1 MDRIVRELVRL
12 ARTPAILLWMVVGVG
27 VSSLVALS
35 GPWKQQQRRLRI
47 RVADYWLSG
56 ALRFIGVRVRIVGQP
71 QTGTVL
77 FAANHV
83 TWLDILVLSSVCRAR
98 FVAKAEVASWPLLG
112 WFAKEGGTVF
122 IRRGDNASFA
132 AVVECMRAE
141 LMQGERLIFF
151 PEGTTSNGHELRRFR
166 SRLFASATE
175 PGVWVQPVGMRYAG
189 AGEGANEQIPFVGDE
204 TIFANLWRI
213 LLLESVEAEMVFF
226 DPLPGAR
233 HSPKELAQACEKRIK
248 LWMERSAALSLEEG
262 AVCSNPKKPT
272 DVLDY

>member
-1 MDRIVRELVRL
+1 MVRL
-12 ARTPAILLWMVVGVG
+12 ARIPAIIFWLFMGIGL
-27 VSSLVALS
+27 SSLVALA

-56 ALRFIGVRVRIVGQP
+56 ALRFIGVHVRIVGQP
-71 QTGTVL
+71 QPGTVL

-83 TWLDILVLSSVCRAR
+83 TWMDILVLSSVCHAR
-98 FVAKAEVASWPLLG
+98 FVAKAEVGSWPLLG

-132 AVVECMRAE
+132 AVVERMRAE

-151 PEGTTSNGHELRRFR
+151 PEGTTSNGRKLRRFR
-166 SRLFASATE
+166 SRLFGAASE
-175 PGVWVQPVGMRYAG
+175 PGVWVQPVGLRYAG
-189 AGEGANEQIPFVGDE
+189 AGDANERIPFIGDE

-213 LLLESVEAEMVFF
+213 LALSSVDAEMVFF
-226 DPLPGAR
+226 DPLPGAL
-233 HSPKELAQACEKRIK
+233 HSPKELAHACEKRIG
-248 LWMERSAALSLEEG
+248 LWMERSVTLSLEERL
-262 AVCSNPKKPT
+262 VCSNPEKAT